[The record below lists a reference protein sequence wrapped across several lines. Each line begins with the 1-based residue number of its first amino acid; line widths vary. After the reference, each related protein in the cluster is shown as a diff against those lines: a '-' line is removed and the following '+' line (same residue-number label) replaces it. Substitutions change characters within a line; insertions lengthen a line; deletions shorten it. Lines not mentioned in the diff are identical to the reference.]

1 MKDQFNSLLNKKMDR
16 KDFLK
21 YFAAAG
27 LMAFGGNAIVQS
39 IMGANKLVSKNE
51 KKLQNSKT
59 FAQGYGGSAYGGKSS

>member
-39 IMGANKLVSKNE
+39 VIGANKLVSSDNKQKNG
-51 KKLQNSKT
+51 KT
-59 FAQGYGGSAYGGKSS
+59 PAQGYGASAYGGKVS